1 MIRYG
6 YLPSPDS
13 LIGRLQTREGIEEAV
28 RKMQRFAG
36 IEETG
41 ELGDHSLIFTVTVD
55 LYPDG
60 SIRERI
66 RAYHTT

>member
-41 ELGDHSLIFTVTVD
+41 KLGDRFFPHFFEHFIC
-55 LYPDG
+55 
-60 SIRERI
+60 SIRWLNALRKH
-66 RAYHTT
+66 YVL